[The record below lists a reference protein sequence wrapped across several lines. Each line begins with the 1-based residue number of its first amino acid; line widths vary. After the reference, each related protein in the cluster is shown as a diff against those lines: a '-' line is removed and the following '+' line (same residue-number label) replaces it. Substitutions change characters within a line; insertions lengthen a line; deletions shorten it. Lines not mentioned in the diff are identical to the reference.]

1 MTLFGLPIETLYLYM
16 LIIAAALT
24 IIYMLFGDV
33 LEGIG
38 EVLPIANP
46 ILILAFIT
54 FFSATGYLLETLTS
68 MSSFL
73 IIITA
78 IFIALI
84 LDTILHVFILIPLAS
99 AEESLGYTEDSL
111 IGRVGKIIIPIPADG
126 YGEVVIE
133 SKSGRISKP
142 VTAYHNQP
150 IPEGAEVLILE
161 IKEGV
166 LYVEPYDKN
175 ELDADELS

>member
-1 MTLFGLPIETLYLYM
+1 MTVFGLPIETLYLYM

-38 EVLPIANP
+38 EVIPIANP
-46 ILILAFIT
+46 ILILAFVT

-68 MSSFL
+68 LSSL
-73 IIITA
+73 III
-78 IFIALI
+78 FIAMLIAFI
-84 LDTILHVFILIPLAS
+84 LDTLLNVFILGPLAS
-99 AEESLGYTEDSL
+99 AEESLGYTEESL
-111 IGRVGKIIIPIPADG
+111 IGRVGKIIIPVPADG

-150 IPEGAEVLILE
+150 IPEGTEVLILD
-161 IKEGV
+161 IKGGV
-166 LYVEPYDKN
+166 LYAEPYSKDV
-175 ELDADELS
+175 LDA

>member
-1 MTLFGLPIETLYLYM
+1 MTVFGLPIETLYLYM

-24 IIYMLFGDV
+24 IIYMLFGDI

-38 EVLPIANP
+38 EVIPIANP
-46 ILILAFIT
+46 ILILAFVT

-68 MSSFL
+68 LSSL
-73 IIITA
+73 III
-78 IFIALI
+78 FIAMLIAFI
-84 LDTILHVFILIPLAS
+84 LDTLLNVFILVPLAS
-99 AEESLGYTEDSL
+99 AEESLGYTEESL
-111 IGRVGKIIIPIPADG
+111 IGRVGKIIIPVPADG

-150 IPEGAEVLILE
+150 IPEGTEVLILD
-161 IKEGV
+161 IKGGV
-166 LYVEPYDKN
+166 LYAEAYSKDV
-175 ELDADELS
+175 LDA